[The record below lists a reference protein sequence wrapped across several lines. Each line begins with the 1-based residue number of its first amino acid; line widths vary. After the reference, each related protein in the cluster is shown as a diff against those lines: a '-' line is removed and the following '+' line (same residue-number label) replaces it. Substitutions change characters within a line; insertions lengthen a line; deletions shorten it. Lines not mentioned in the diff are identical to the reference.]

1 MDIKVGKD
9 IVITNLNAEQKS
21 KLQGYLKS
29 KLEIDNPEFYK
40 LQKMGKWTGRTQ
52 RKLILYQTIQN
63 GFILP
68 FGALQD
74 IYFLFLE
81 EDVNYEIEFADLK
94 DVDYKSK
101 IKPYDYQEEAIQKA
115 VKAKNGVIVAP
126 CGAGKTEMALE
137 IIARVGKPALWITH
151 TKELLRQSK
160 ERAMKLYGLS
170 DEQFGE
176 ITEGKVN
183 ISEITF
189 ATVQTLFKVNLEEIR
204 DMFGII
210 IVDECHRIGG
220 TPTNLMMFYTCLS
233 RLNARYKIGVTAT
246 PKKSNGLDETMYS
259 LLGNKICEI
268 PKEVVEEKLC
278 PVNIICVP
286 TNYTPEIE
294 LITKTDGTIDY
305 AKFINTLCEDETRN
319 KIILACIDEVV
330 GENKNCIV
338 LSDRVAHLELLNK
351 QRKDSNIITGKT
363 RNRDEILD
371 SFKSGKTKVLF
382 ATYQLMA
389 EGFDYKDLNALV
401 FATPQKNDRI
411 VTQSCGRVARK
422 SATKEYGEI
431 YDLVDDFGMC
441 LGMWKKRK
449 TIYKKNNYEILD

>member
-1 MDIKVGKD
+1 MEIRVGKD
-9 IVITNLNAEQKS
+9 IIITELNTEQENRLKN
-21 KLQGYLKS
+21 YLRS
-29 KLEIDNPEFYK
+29 RLTLDNPEFYK
-40 LQKMGKWTGRTQ
+40 LEKMGKWTGRTERQ
-52 RKLILYQTIQN
+52 IVLYQKILD
-63 GFILP
+63 GYILP
-68 FGALQD
+68 FGTLKD
-74 IYFLFLE
+74 IYSLFYT
-81 EDVNYEIEFADLK
+81 DANFITEFRILK

-115 VKAKNGVIVAP
+115 VKVKNGVIVAP

-189 ATVQTLFKVNLEEIR
+189 ATVQTLSKVNLEEIR

-233 RLNARYKIGVTAT
+233 RLSARYKIGVTAT

-422 SATKEYGEI
+422 SDNKQYGEI

-441 LGMWKKRK
+441 LSMWKKRK
-449 TIYKKNNYEILD
+449 SIYKKNNYNILD

>member
-9 IVITNLNAEQKS
+9 IVITNLNVEQKS

-52 RKLILYQTIQN
+52 CKLILYQTITN

-68 FGALQD
+68 FGALRD

-115 VKAKNGVIVAP
+115 VKVKNGVIVAP

-189 ATVQTLFKVNLEEIR
+189 ATVQTLSKVNLEEIR

-259 LLGNKICEI
+259 LLGKKICEI

-363 RNRDEILD
+363 RNREEILD

-389 EGFDYKDLNALV
+389 EGFDYKDLNTLV

-411 VTQSCGRVARK
+411 VTQACGRVARK
-422 SATKEYGEI
+422 SDTKQYGEI

-449 TIYKKNNYEILD
+449 SIYKKNNYEILD